1 MTYEYYKENF
11 KKLTKSE
18 INSNKD
24 FRTRYY
30 EEKEYEH
37 LQSVKS
43 QMKERLEIFLR
54 KEND

>member
-11 KKLTKSE
+11 NKLTKSE
-18 INSNKD
+18 INSNKE

-37 LQSVKS
+37 LQYTKE
-43 QMKERLEIFLR
+43 QMYKKLETFLKER
-54 KEND
+54 K